1 MTNPFG
7 LIADIGAT
15 NARFALVGDQG
26 FFDQKILKCSDFPT
40 IVDAVKSYLG
50 STGGAS
56 PQLAA
61 IAVAGPVSGDIFEM
75 TNNPWRFSIE
85 QTKKDLGIRTLT
97 LFNDFQAIAMGI
109 PFLAKEDIV
118 QIGGQQMA
126 RQHGTIGVI
135 GPGTGLGVAG
145 LFWNGT
151 SYITNPC
158 EGGHVT
164 MPAKTQREFDLF
176 RTLRYKYSHVSAERV
191 CSGKGLVNIY
201 NAIRILDG
209 HEKIPDRTPEDIA
222 KHAIE
227 KTCPVCEEALDKMV
241 GFLGTVSGD
250 LALSLGAFGG
260 IYIAGGIPAKLGE
273 YFFQS
278 RFRDDF
284 EAKGRFKDYL
294 KQIPTYLITHPY
306 TAFVGLS
313 NHLMRDRV

>member
-26 FFDQKILKCSDFPT
+26 FFDQKILQCSDFPT
-40 IVDAVKSYLG
+40 IVDAAKSFLA
-50 STGGAS
+50 STGKKS
-56 PQLAA
+56 PSMAA
-61 IAVAGPVSGDIFEM
+61 IAVAGPVSGDFFEM

-85 QTKKDLGIRTLT
+85 QTKKDLGLETLT
-97 LFNDFQAIAMGI
+97 LFNDFEAIAMGI
-109 PFLAKEDIV
+109 PFLEKKDIV
-118 QIGGQQMA
+118 QIGGNQTAQV
-126 RQHGTIGVI
+126 HGTIGVI
-135 GPGTGLGVAG
+135 GPGTGLGVAS

-209 HEKIPDRTPEDIA
+209 HEKIQDRTPEDIA
-222 KHAIE
+222 KCAIE
-227 KTCPVCEEALDKMV
+227 KTCPVCEESLDKMV
-241 GFLGTVSGD
+241 GFLGTVAGD
-250 LALSLGAFGG
+250 LALSLGAHGG
-260 IYIAGGIPAKLGE
+260 IYIAGGIPAKLGD
-273 YFFQS
+273 YFLQS

-313 NHLMRDRV
+313 HRLMQDRA